1 MSVAQLSVRT
11 YVRYLVPLTV
21 ISVIAFA
28 PLILFALKVPAP
40 ANAKQ
45 AAIVLRYAW
54 AFAGVSLIPLFV
66 LVGGVAPAV
75 RGLADSAPRS
85 QLAVL
90 GAGLLGLARAVIPCL
105 LAIAA
110 VAIGGLAC
118 VVPGLILLV
127 LLALTGASPEDG
139 APARLTDSIAVAR
152 TRYLPI
158 IGVIVGVFAVQA
170 IAILV
175 LTRPL
180 VPVGKAP
187 KPEHLAAFRQLVR
200 VTVAG
205 IALAAPIAAVVLA
218 AIHARGRAQLAPAPT
233 A

>member
-28 PLILFALKVPAP
+28 PLILFALTVPAP
-40 ANAKQ
+40 KNAKQ
-45 AAIVLRYAW
+45 AEFVMRYAW
-54 AFAGVSLIPLFV
+54 AFAGVSVIPLLV

-75 RGLADSAPRS
+75 RGIAGNAPRS

-90 GAGLLGLARAVIPCL
+90 GAGLLGLARALIPCL

-127 LLALTGASPEDG
+127 LLALTGASAEDG
-139 APARLTDSIAVAR
+139 APARLTDSIAIAR
-152 TRYLPI
+152 TKYLPI
-158 IGVIVGVFAVQA
+158 IAVIVCVLAAQA
-170 IAILV
+170 IAIIV
-175 LTRPL
+175 LRAPL
-180 VPVGKAP
+180 VPVGKTP
-187 KPEHLAAFRQLVR
+187 KPEHLAAFRMLVR

-218 AIHARGRAQLAPAPT
+218 AIHARGRALVASAG
-233 A
+233 